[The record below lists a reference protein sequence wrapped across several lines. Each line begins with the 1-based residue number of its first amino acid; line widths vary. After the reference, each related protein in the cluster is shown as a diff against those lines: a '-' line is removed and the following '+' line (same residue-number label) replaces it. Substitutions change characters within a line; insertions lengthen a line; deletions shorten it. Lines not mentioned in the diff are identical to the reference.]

1 MKRLG
6 PYWLLV
12 FAGTAVALAAF
23 AFAPLAVVLRSA
35 LTHGAAP
42 LAAELFEPATHTAW
56 LNTLF
61 LALLVTSAA
70 VPVGTGLAW
79 LVERT
84 DLVRSDRARTRLVAL
99 LSLPLAVPPYL
110 LAMSWALLGNGRN
123 GLLNRLSET
132 PWIDLYGMDGTV
144 LVLASAAY
152 PFVMLAVRAALV
164 RADPSLEEAARV
176 SGAAP
181 ASVLFHVTLPLVLP
195 AIAASAGL
203 VFVFATAAFGVP
215 YLMGSVADPP
225 VMFLTT
231 RIFRFTT
238 LGGPDSLERAAALA
252 IFLLGT
258 SLAAQWLATR
268 VAKRRSTVQVSG
280 KSSRPSL
287 LRLGGLRRPA
297 AVGLATFITV
307 LILVPLS
314 TIAFTSFSSNFA
326 DPTVLTTDHWSTVLS
341 RQETTGAFLN
351 SILLALGAGAIVAVL
366 GLILARLS
374 LVGGRAGSALA
385 SLAAAPYA
393 VPGTVLAIGLILT
406 FAVEYRLIVLDRIT
420 FALYLPGT
428 LGMLVVAYA
437 VKYLAF
443 GVRGAR
449 AALEQVHPSL
459 EEAARTSGAGSVR
472 AVIDVILPLV
482 SPSVAAAFL
491 LVALPCLSELTMSV
505 LLFGA
510 GTETAGTLLFELQS
524 YANPPAASVV
534 ATLVVL
540 IAVAGDTLARRLQR
554 VGLKGGS

>member
-12 FAGTAVALAAF
+12 FAVTAAALAAF
-23 AFAPLAVVLRSA
+23 AFAPLVVVLRSA
-35 LTHGAAP
+35 LADGAAP
-42 LAAELFEPATHTAW
+42 LAAEIAEPATHAAW
-56 LNTLF
+56 LNTLL
-61 LALLVTSAA
+61 LALLVTGAA
-70 VPVGTGLAW
+70 VPIGTGLAW

-84 DLVRSDRARTRLVAL
+84 DLVKRERSRARLIAL

-123 GLLNRLSET
+123 GLLNRFGEA

-144 LVLASAAY
+144 LVLASASY

-176 SGAAP
+176 SGAGP
-181 ASVLFHVTLPLVLP
+181 ASVLLHVTLPLVLP

-238 LGGPDSLERAAALA
+238 LGGRDSLARAAALA

-258 SLAAQWLATR
+258 SLAAQSLASW

-287 LRLGGLRRPA
+287 LRLGAWRRPA
-297 AVGLATFITV
+297 ALGLSVFVTV
-307 LILVPLS
+307 LILVPLF
-314 TIAFTSFSSNFA
+314 TIAWTSFSSNFA
-326 DPTVLTTDHWSTVLS
+326 DPTVLTTDHWSSVLG
-341 RQETTGAFLN
+341 RQETAGAFLN
-351 SILLALGAGAIVAVL
+351 SIVLALAAGAIVAVL
-366 GLILARLS
+366 GLVLARLA
-374 LVGGRAGSALA
+374 LVGGRTGSALA

-406 FAVEYRLIVLDRIT
+406 FAVEYRLILLDRVT

-428 LGMLVVAYA
+428 LGILMVAYA

-472 AVIDVILPLV
+472 AVFDVILPLV
-482 SPSVAAAFL
+482 SPSIAAAFL

-524 YANPPAASVV
+524 YASPPAASVV

-540 IAVAGDTLARRLQR
+540 IAVAGDQLARRLQR
-554 VGLKGGS
+554 ARLGGGP